1 MTSITYKIV
10 FVKYLLKGVKEM
22 TYKVKYITS
31 IISGCDTVFV
41 SASNE
46 EEAKEIGNKLLNKN
60 KLHPS
65 FLNDGYII
73 CIPV

>member
-1 MTSITYKIV
+1 
-10 FVKYLLKGVKEM
+10 M

-46 EEAKEIGNKLLNKN
+46 EEARGIGDKLLNKN
-60 KLHPS
+60 KLYPR
-65 FLNDGYII
+65 FLDDGYVI
-73 CIPV
+73 CIPI

>member
-1 MTSITYKIV
+1 ML
-10 FVKYLLKGVKEM
+10 VKYLLKGVKEM

-46 EEAKEIGNKLLNKN
+46 KEAKEIGEKLLNKN
-60 KLHPS
+60 KIYPS
-65 FLNDGYII
+65 YLNDGYIV

>member
-1 MTSITYKIV
+1 ML
-10 FVKYLLKGVKEM
+10 VKYLLKGVKEM

-46 EEAKEIGNKLLNKN
+46 KEAKEIGEKLLDKN
-60 KLHPS
+60 KIYPR
-65 FLNDGYII
+65 FLNNGYII

>member
-1 MTSITYKIV
+1 ML
-10 FVKYLLKGVKEM
+10 VKYLLKGVKEM

-31 IISGCDTVFV
+31 LISGCDTVFV

-46 EEAKEIGNKLLNKN
+46 REAKEIGDKLLNKN
-60 KLHPS
+60 KIYPR